1 LVASGRVDN
10 DENLTLWR
18 ACGAI
23 LYVVEVFSE
32 GLTKTVVAVA
42 NVLEDKARQ
51 PK

>member
-1 LVASGRVDN
+1 
-10 DENLTLWR
+10 
-18 ACGAI
+18 
-23 LYVVEVFSE
+23 VEVFSE

>member
-1 LVASGRVDN
+1 LVASRRVDD
-10 DENLTLWR
+10 DEKLTLWQG
-18 ACGAI
+18 CGAI

-42 NVLEDKARQ
+42 DVWEDKAIQ

>member
-1 LVASGRVDN
+1 LFASRRVDD
-10 DENLTLWR
+10 DEKLTLWR
-18 ACGAI
+18 TCGAI

-42 NVLEDKARQ
+42 DVLEDKARW